1 VSLFWPLRV
10 GVSSAC
16 RRVRRVSPR
25 HGESLWCSRN
35 FAARSERTP
44 AARTFVASNESNQS
58 KDALHFAV
66 PLRLLPS
73 ATCHPRSTSD
83 HGTPVQRT
91 PPLGSLRIAIA
102 PDAKRGGI
110 GDVCTANDRIALRA
124 PWGASRSAGVWGRV
138 RSTLRSLTSRGCLS
152 AAAAGRVASSARG
165 PKHRAPQSSRPQADR
180 HRRVPL
186 SLVTFFRG
194 SERKLLPCRGHIP
207 TSASR
212 SEKKPHAN
220 ARTTNGTRATGLSGC
235 RHAKAAT
242 PRGIQ
247 TASCNRGTTQ

>member
-1 VSLFWPLRV
+1 MKCLPLRV
-10 GVSSAC
+10 SNSPAC
-16 RRVRRVSPR
+16 RRVRRVVAPA
-25 HGESLWCSRN
+25 GESLS
-35 FAARSERTP
+35 
-44 AARTFVASNESNQS
+44 FVASNESNQS

-73 ATCHPRSTSD
+73 ATCRLRTDPD
-83 HGTPVQRT
+83 QGTPVRRT
-91 PPLGSLRIAIA
+91 PPLVSLRIVSLTLRAA
-102 PDAKRGGI
+102 ARPGAEAEGGVD
-110 GDVCTANDRIALRA
+110 GDVCAANDRIALGPLGWRR
-124 PWGASRSAGVWGRV
+124 GAQGFGAARDSA
-138 RSTLRSLTSRGCLS
+138 LRQLTSRGCLS

-207 TSASR
+207 TSASC

-220 ARTTNGTRATGLSGC
+220 AAASTKGAGLRNPDMSGANLLNLRNARTTRRA
-235 RHAKAAT
+235 A
-242 PRGIQ
+242 
-247 TASCNRGTTQ
+247 